1 MECYQ
6 GEVQEPIRVREK
18 HAGEAEAKYIFH
30 PEAVRGPVHGHL
42 PAFVRTPLRRVCLF
56 SDPGGTQSQRQQ
68 GGSSGGCCRQLKPA
82 RRHAD
87 VPARPRHTCASLKG
101 LPGDPSLLR
110 NGQKERRRPS
120 RQQQESH
127 SDFGPEADHAPSESV
142 SHFRPSVSRA
152 GGGQETSSLELP
164 HFLSSM
170 TATSSVCPCCVGCG
184 SSMKWDD
191 WHRDASALNIG
202 LGKFY
207 SRCVLCQANDALFK
221 DGSLS

>member
-1 MECYQ
+1 MRTFQHGPGIPARHLKGSLET
-6 GEVQEPIRVREK
+6 RV
-18 HAGEAEAKYIFH
+18 
-30 PEAVRGPVHGHL
+30 
-42 PAFVRTPLRRVCLF
+42 F
-56 SDPGGTQSQRQQ
+56 SEMDKK
-68 GGSSGGCCRQLKPA
+68 SGGAPLVSS
-82 RRHAD
+82 RRATQISVQRLIMH
-87 VPARPRHTCASLKG
+87 P
-101 LPGDPSLLR
+101 PSLC
-110 NGQKERRRPS
+110 
-120 RQQQESH
+120 H
-127 SDFGPEADHAPSESV
+127 IFAPLC
-142 SHFRPSVSRA
+142 PGL